1 MGGRNKTKPAV
12 RRRNKQKA
20 ANKAARRAEDKQRR
34 AEKVTDEAAADA
46 ALAQGTARLQAAKG
60 NIRQVIIDGAWGR
73 GTPLLSTLTPEVEY
87 VMKACPRLCQPGWYD
102 VVAILLGNVPG
113 AVRPLED
120 WNPKSG
126 WARTSLVRGLAE
138 HLYAKYPAPPFLLN
152 GLGDFGYSAK
162 FFAWVYYTVGTGR
175 SLWKGLSSTPSPILP
190 KKAWAEWLKTTTSNS
205 SPIVSLRRAQV
216 THYGGRPE
224 VGTQFA
230 RGALGLLTLGEERF
244 LAEFAHWLARQEMLD
259 AEQVLPL
266 LDWANHRR
274 GLDADFSMR
283 GRTAT
288 SACRAM
294 EEWHASISRV
304 RKVSGV
310 EFDSCGVPGKTWEQE
325 DKETGEEVVWEMREL
340 LSAKE
345 LHREGVALGHC
356 VYTYTARCRSGSTAI
371 YSLAR
376 GKKRLVTIRLHP
388 NTGDIVETRGK
399 FNVFPTDRQI
409 RLIKDWAATNNLA
422 VRSGI

>member
-12 RRRNKQKA
+12 RRRNKQRA
-20 ANKAARRAEDKQRR
+20 ANKAMRRADDKRR
-34 AEKVTDEAAADA
+34 REEKATDEAAADA

-73 GTPLLSTLTPEVEY
+73 STPLFSTLTPDIEY
-87 VMKACPRLCQPGWYD
+87 VMKACPKLCQPGWYD
-102 VVAILLGNVPG
+102 VVVALLRHLPG

-120 WNPKSG
+120 WSPKSG
-126 WARTSLVRGLAE
+126 WAKSSLVRSLAE
-138 HLYAKYPAPPFLLN
+138 HLYAKYPAPPFLLR
-152 GLGDFGYSAK
+152 GVGDYDYTGK
-162 FFAWVYYTVGTGR
+162 FFAWVYYTVGTGK
-175 SLWKGLSSTPSPILP
+175 SLWKGLSHTPAPILP
-190 KKAWAEWLKTTTSNS
+190 KKAWARWLKTSAS
-205 SPIVSLRRAQV
+205 RSPIVALRQAQV

-224 VGTQFA
+224 VGLQFA
-230 RGALGLLTLGEERF
+230 RGALGICTQGEEKF

-259 AEQVLPL
+259 PDQVLPL

-274 GLDADFSMR
+274 GQNTDFSMK
-283 GRTAT
+283 GRTAA
-288 SACRAM
+288 SACRAV

-310 EFDSCGVPGKTWEQE
+310 EFDSCGVPGKTWERE
-325 DKETGEEVVWEMREL
+325 DKKTGEKVVWEMREL

-356 VYTYTARCRSGSTAI
+356 VYTYAARCKSGSTAI

-376 GKKRLVTIRLHP
+376 DKKRLVTIRLHP
-388 NTGDIVETRGK
+388 NTSDIVETRGK
-399 FNVFPTDRQI
+399 FNMFPTDRQI